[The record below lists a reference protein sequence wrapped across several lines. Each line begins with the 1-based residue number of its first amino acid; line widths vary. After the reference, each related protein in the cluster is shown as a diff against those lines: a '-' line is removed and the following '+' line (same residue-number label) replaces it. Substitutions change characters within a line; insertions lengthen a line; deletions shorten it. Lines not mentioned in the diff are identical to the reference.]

1 MRLGL
6 SYNAANIFAYNY
18 SDGNAGPLVFNHKG
32 VVQPTGDTASGGGIT
47 GPNGDQYL
55 YAHLQTDLQGSYRLG
70 KGFTAVVYG
79 LNLNN
84 EVFGFY
90 QGNTDSPIQREFYKP
105 TFGGGLRWSP
115 THEH

>member
-6 SYNAANIFAYNY
+6 SYNAANIFSYGYKDSNTGKFDPT
-18 SDGNAGPLVFNHKG
+18 DG
-32 VVQPTGDTASGGGIT
+32 SGGGIT
-47 GPNGDQYL
+47 GPNGDTYL
-55 YAHLQTDLQGSYRLG
+55 YSHLQVDLQGSYRLS
-70 KGFTAVVYG
+70 KGFTAVAYG

-90 QGNTDSPIQREFYKP
+90 NGSPNNPIQREFYKP

-115 THEH
+115 RRESK

>member
-6 SYNAANIFAYNY
+6 SYNAANIFSYGY
-18 SDGNAGPLVFNHKG
+18 KDSNAGNFD
-32 VVQPTGDTASGGGIT
+32 PTDGSGGGIT
-47 GPNGDQYL
+47 GTNGDTYL
-55 YAHLQTDLQGSYRLG
+55 YSHLQVDLQGSYRLP
-70 KGFTAVVYG
+70 KGFTAVAYG

-90 QGNTDSPIQREFYKP
+90 NGSANNPIQREFYKA

-115 THEH
+115 RRESK

>member
-18 SDGNAGPLVFNHKG
+18 TDANSGPLAF
-32 VVQPTGDTASGGGIT
+32 TGGHPDTNTGYTATGGGIK
-47 GPNGDQYL
+47 GPNGDNYL
-55 YAHLQTDLQGSYRLG
+55 YAHLQVDLQGTYSLP
-70 KGFTAVVYG
+70 KGFSVLGYG

-90 QGNTDSPIQREFYKP
+90 NGSGIYPIQREFYKP

-115 THEH
+115 SREH